1 MTLLQALMLG
11 LVQGATEFI
20 PVSSSAHLVLVPWIL
35 GWRLEPRAAFAFDVL
50 VQWGTLVAL
59 VAFYG
64 RDLVA
69 LVRAVIVG
77 LARRRPLEDPLARL
91 GWLIA
96 AASVPAAIAG
106 LLFKDAVESAFNDP
120 AAVSAFLLV
129 TALLLFLSERLSRQ
143 TRVLSELT
151 LIDALWI
158 GLAQALALLPGISR
172 SGSTI
177 AGGLTRGLR
186 RPEAARLSFLMF
198 VPVMLGAGLIALK
211 DLAGTPTPS
220 AQLPAL
226 LVGMLTSAVVGYLA
240 IRWLL
245 GYLSR
250 RSLAPFALYCLV
262 AGLGG
267 LLLSVLRG

>member
-1 MTLLQALMLG
+1 MTLLQAFVLG
-11 LVQGATEFI
+11 LVQGATEFL
-20 PVSSSAHLVLVPWIL
+20 PVSSSGHLVLVPWVL
-35 GWRLEPRAAFAFDVL
+35 GWRLEPQAAFVFDIL

-59 VAFYG
+59 AAFYW

-69 LVRAVIVG
+69 MVRAAILG
-77 LARRRPLEDPLARL
+77 LTRRRPLEDPLARL

-96 AASVPAAIAG
+96 AASLPAAIAG
-106 LLFKDAVESAFNDP
+106 LLLKDAVERAFNSP
-120 AAVSAFLLV
+120 AAVSAFLLG
-129 TALLLFLSERLSRQ
+129 TAVLLFLSERLSRQ
-143 TRVLSELT
+143 TRQLSELT
-151 LIDALWI
+151 LIDALWV

-198 VPVMLGAGLIALK
+198 VPVMLGAGVITLK
-211 DLAGTPTPS
+211 DLAGAPAPA

-226 LVGMLTSAVVGYLA
+226 AVGFLTSAVVGYLA

-250 RSLAPFALYCLV
+250 RSLTPFALYCLAV
-262 AGLGG
+262 GLGG

>member
-1 MTLLQALMLG
+1 MTLLQAFLLG
-11 LVQGATEFI
+11 LVQGATEFL
-20 PVSSSAHLVLVPWIL
+20 PVSSSGHLVLVPWVL
-35 GWRLEPRAAFAFDVL
+35 GWRLEPQAAFVFDIL

-59 VAFYG
+59 VAFYW

-69 LVRAVIVG
+69 MVRAVILG

-96 AASVPAAIAG
+96 AASLPAAIAG
-106 LLFKDAVESAFNDP
+106 LLLKDAVERAFNSP
-120 AAVSAFLLV
+120 AAVSAFLLG
-129 TALLLFLSERLSRQ
+129 TAVLLFLSERLSRQ
-143 TRVLSELT
+143 TRQLSELT
-151 LIDALWI
+151 LIDALWV

-198 VPVMLGAGLIALK
+198 VPVMLGAGVIALK
-211 DLAGTPTPS
+211 DLAGAPAPA

-226 LVGMLTSAVVGYLA
+226 AVGFLTSAVVGYLA

-250 RSLAPFALYCLV
+250 RSLTPFALYCLAV
-262 AGLGG
+262 GLGG

>member
-1 MTLLQALMLG
+1 MTLLQALVLG

-35 GWRLEPRAAFAFDVL
+35 GWRLEPQAAFVFDVL

-59 VAFYG
+59 VAFYW

-69 LVRAVIVG
+69 IVRAVILG

-120 AAVSAFLLV
+120 AAVSAFLLG

-143 TRVLSELT
+143 TRQLSELT
-151 LIDALWI
+151 LIDALWV

-198 VPVMLGAGLIALK
+198 VPVMLGAGGIALK
-211 DLAGTPTPS
+211 DLAGAPAPA

-226 LVGMLTSAVVGYLA
+226 AVGFLTSAVVGYLA

-245 GYLSR
+245 GYLSH
-250 RSLAPFALYCLV
+250 RSLTPFALYCLV
-262 AGLGG
+262 VGLGG

>member
-1 MTLLQALMLG
+1 MTLLQALVLG

-35 GWRLEPRAAFAFDVL
+35 GWRLEPQAAFVFDVL

-59 VAFYG
+59 VAFYW

-69 LVRAVIVG
+69 IVRAVILG

-120 AAVSAFLLV
+120 AAVSAFLLG

-143 TRVLSELT
+143 TRQLSELT
-151 LIDALWI
+151 LIDALWV

-198 VPVMLGAGLIALK
+198 VPVMLGAGVIALM
-211 DLAGTPTPS
+211 DLAGAPAPA

-226 LVGMLTSAVVGYLA
+226 AVGFLTSAVVGYLA

-250 RSLAPFALYCLV
+250 RSLTPFALYCLV
-262 AGLGG
+262 VGLGG

>member
-1 MTLLQALMLG
+1 MTLLQAFLLG
-11 LVQGATEFI
+11 LVQGATEFL
-20 PVSSSAHLVLVPWIL
+20 PVSSSGHLVLVPWVL
-35 GWRLEPRAAFAFDVL
+35 GWRLEPQAAFVFDIL

-59 VAFYG
+59 VAFYW
-64 RDLVA
+64 RDLVGM
-69 LVRAVIVG
+69 VRAVILG

-96 AASVPAAIAG
+96 AASLPAAIAG
-106 LLFKDAVESAFNDP
+106 LLLKDAVESAFNSP
-120 AAVSAFLLV
+120 TAVSAFLLG
-129 TALLLFLSERLSRQ
+129 TAVLLFLSERLSRQ
-143 TRVLSELT
+143 TRQLSELT
-151 LIDALWI
+151 LIDALWV

-198 VPVMLGAGLIALK
+198 VPVMLGAGVITLK
-211 DLAGTPTPS
+211 DLAGAPAPA

-226 LVGMLTSAVVGYLA
+226 AVGFLTSAVVGYLA

-250 RSLAPFALYCLV
+250 RSLTPFALYCLAV
-262 AGLGG
+262 GLGG

>member
-1 MTLLQALMLG
+1 MNLLQALVLG

-20 PVSSSAHLVLVPWIL
+20 PVSSSGHLVLIPWIL
-35 GWRLEPRAAFAFDVL
+35 GWRLEPQAAFVFDVL

-59 VAFYG
+59 VVFYW

-106 LLFKDAVESAFNDP
+106 LLFKEAVESAFNNP
-120 AAVSAFLLV
+120 AAVSAFLLG
-129 TALLLFLSERLSRQ
+129 TALLLLLSERLSRQ
-143 TRVLSELT
+143 TRALSELT
-151 LIDALWI
+151 LADALWV

-186 RPEAARLSFLMF
+186 RAEAARLSFLMF
-198 VPVMLGAGLIALK
+198 VPVMLGAGVIALK
-211 DLAGTPTPS
+211 DLADSPAP
-220 AQLPAL
+220 AAL
-226 LVGMLTSAVVGYLA
+226 LPVLAVGFLTSAVVGYLA

-250 RSLAPFALYCLV
+250 RPLTPFALYCLV
-262 AGLGG
+262 VGVAG

>member
-1 MTLLQALMLG
+1 MTLLQAFVLG
-11 LVQGATEFI
+11 LVQGATEFL
-20 PVSSSAHLVLVPWIL
+20 PVSSSGHLVLVPWVL
-35 GWRLEPRAAFAFDVL
+35 GWRLEPQAAFVFDIL

-59 VAFYG
+59 VAFYW

-69 LVRAVIVG
+69 MVRAVILG

-96 AASVPAAIAG
+96 AASLPAAIAG
-106 LLFKDAVESAFNDP
+106 LLLKDAVESAFNSP
-120 AAVSAFLLV
+120 TAVSAFLLG
-129 TALLLFLSERLSRQ
+129 TAVLLFLSERLSRQ
-143 TRVLSELT
+143 TRQLSELT
-151 LIDALWI
+151 LIDALWV

-198 VPVMLGAGLIALK
+198 VPVMLGAGVIALK
-211 DLAGTPTPS
+211 DLAGAPAPA
-220 AQLPAL
+220 AQLPGLA
-226 LVGMLTSAVVGYLA
+226 VGFLTSAVVGYPA

-250 RSLAPFALYCLV
+250 RSLTPFALYCLV
-262 AGLGG
+262 VGLGG

>member
-1 MTLLQALMLG
+1 MTLLQAFVLG
-11 LVQGATEFI
+11 LVQGATEFL
-20 PVSSSAHLVLVPWIL
+20 PVSSSGHLVLVPWVL
-35 GWRLEPRAAFAFDVL
+35 GWRLEPQAAFVFDIL

-59 VAFYG
+59 VAFYW
-64 RDLVA
+64 RDLVGM
-69 LVRAVIVG
+69 VRAVILG

-96 AASVPAAIAG
+96 AASLPAAIAG
-106 LLFKDAVESAFNDP
+106 LLLKDAVERAFNSP
-120 AAVSAFLLV
+120 AAVSAFLLG
-129 TALLLFLSERLSRQ
+129 TAVLLFLSERLSRQ
-143 TRVLSELT
+143 TRQLSELT
-151 LIDALWI
+151 LIDALWV

-198 VPVMLGAGLIALK
+198 VPVMLGAGVIALK
-211 DLAGTPTPS
+211 DLAGAPAPA

-226 LVGMLTSAVVGYLA
+226 AVGFLTSAVVGYLA

-250 RSLAPFALYCLV
+250 RSLAPFALYCV
-262 AGLGG
+262 AVGLGG